1 MVACRHRCTDR
12 HRIGMPGRIRDA
24 AEKRTGESYKLRRC
38 ISRVA
43 CRDMEFVIIFICACM
58 YLRTGLYW
66 PLPRIIALCGLQYS
80 LTLLFRSVCRAGG
93 ASSCHF
99 YPIIDRANSVSGLD
113 HWRRHKTR
121 HTADATGSVIIIQNH
136 AARSLLLS
144 VNCARCLR
152 QFIIVEL
159 MHRKSFA
166 LEHEPPPMRLSSARL
181 KLSGGKF
188 YTLFLCRHCSSCS
201 IISCCHAT
209 ARGLISLLQCFRS
222 VPRCQTCSRCSKAQ

>member
-1 MVACRHRCTDR
+1 MSAAPCTTA
-12 HRIGMPGRIRDA
+12 RIPGPDAAEDGRIRFKKCICESRGDKRFMVISFA
-24 AEKRTGESYKLRRC
+24 LVCICTLAIAEDHCT
-38 ISRVA
+38 
-43 CRDMEFVIIFICACM
+43 
-58 YLRTGLYW
+58 
-66 PLPRIIALCGLQYS
+66 CGLQYS
-80 LTLLFRSVCRAGG
+80 QPYCFVRFAAPARQLPL
-93 ASSCHF
+93 

-181 KLSGGKF
+181 KLSGGKL